1 MKVPFDTQGIPP
13 FGRKVFFE
21 EKTCVKVE
29 KMIDKRKSL

>member
-1 MKVPFDTQGIPP
+1 MKAFFNTLGIPP
-13 FGRKVFFE
+13 FGRKVLFE